1 MKRIGM
7 LCLSVVI
14 LLAAALLPVIAQD
27 AKVSQED
34 RPKAQKLMKQGN
46 WKEAYD
52 VFAKLAE
59 DKADDEKDV
68 GQDLH
73 KAVQCLQ
80 QLGRVSEFDAF
91 IERVIAAHAG
101 NWRLL
106 QTAAWEYLSV
116 EHYGS
121 IVAGN
126 FERGPHRG
134 GTARLV
140 NSYERDR
147 VRALQLMQQALPLVA
162 NEDDKYEAGQFYM
175 DLANQFMGNRGDSL
189 AWRLQYL
196 SDLTTL
202 PDYEDGSYGYT
213 GDWYSER
220 GGNRG
225 APVDEDGTPV
235 YHKRPR
241 SWEDA
246 KTDGQRWRWAL
257 LMAQEC
263 DTSRAA
269 EVRWVFAQFLHHQF
283 GVQTMAQYGQLFG
296 RGGDDSDTQKDE
308 SGPYA
313 LHTLGEDETIARLA
327 TGIKRFKLPDE
338 FNYIKIIRELV
349 QTKAY
354 STEPS
359 TTLAEIFENR
369 RQYPKAADVWRQAI
383 KDYGGG
389 GEKDWNGM
397 RLAQIV
403 GNWGTF
409 EPVMT
414 APSGK
419 GATVDFRFRNATKVS
434 FEAHEIDVAKL
445 LADVKDYIKTKPKQ
459 LDWKQMNIADIGY
472 RLVVE
477 NQTKYLK
484 AGEPAKWS
492 MPLKPRPN
500 HFDSRVTVATPL
512 QTAGAY
518 LVTAKVADGNISRIV
533 LWVADTAI
541 VQKQLDKQAWF
552 FVADATTGQP
562 VAKANLEFFGYQQ
575 KYIQDDAKRGQ
586 GHNETHTRDFAEF
599 TDADG
604 QLILKSNSEAGSGLQ
619 PAQPGHKIIA
629 NGPPPARISAIDN
642 GFQWLIIA
650 TTPAGRLA
658 FMGFNGIWF
667 NNYYDTAYNEAKT
680 YVITDRPVYRPAQ
693 KVKFKFWVNR
703 AQYDQEGRSQFA
715 GQSFNVNINNP
726 KGEKVFEK
734 QFKADEFGGFDGQ
747 WDLPKEATLGVYSVH
762 LVGGPGGGGTFRVEE
777 YKKPE
782 FEVKIDAPTEP
793 VMLGEKIAATI
804 NAKYYFGAP
813 VTNAKVKY
821 KVMRSN
827 HSAQWYPICPWDWYY
842 GPGYWWY
849 AYDYVWYP
857 GWREWGCRRPVP
869 WWWWEQYP
877 QQQPEIVAEAEVA
890 VGPDGTVKVDI
901 DTSVAKALYGNTDH
915 KYEIAAEVTDASRR
929 TIVGTGSV
937 LVARKPFK
945 VYAWVNRGHY
955 RVGDVV
961 GASFKAQ
968 TLDNKPVAGKGLARL
983 LKITYKD
990 NKPVETEVQNW
1001 PLDSDAQGEATLQ
1014 IPASQAGQYRLSYK
1028 VTDSKKHTIEGAYV
1042 FVVRGEG
1049 FDGSQFRFNDIE
1061 LVTDKREYAPGDK
1074 VNLMVNTDRSGAAVV
1089 LFIRP
1094 SNGVYL
1100 PPKVLRL
1107 TGKSVQEEIEVL
1119 KKDMPNF
1126 FVEGLTVHGA
1136 KVFTD
1141 VREVIVPP
1149 AKRVLNVEVKP
1160 SAGEYKPGAK
1170 GKVAVKVTDDTGEP
1184 YVGSLVLTMYD
1195 KSVEYISGGSNVPD
1209 IKEFFWKWR
1218 RQHRTSGQDSLSRGG
1233 HNILKPNE
1241 IGMGFLGVF
1250 GQSVADEEGQKL
1262 LDDGDLNLGGRG
1274 GGGALWAARSMR
1286 EASFDGAADAIMPAA
1301 AMAPGGPPMA
1311 KGARMAEG
1319 LFAEPGPGGAPDQAP
1334 GQPMVEPTVRTQF
1347 ADTALWVGEITTK
1360 VDGLAQFELTMPE
1373 NLTTWKTRVW
1383 ALGAGTRV
1391 GEGSAEAVT
1400 TKNLLIRLQAPRF
1413 FVQKDEVVLSANVH
1427 NYLKTAKKVRVVL
1440 ELDGGC
1446 LEPILPVARELVAP
1460 KTVLKSPEGQVREIP
1475 AGGEVRVD
1483 WRVKVLQPGQAVVR
1497 MKALSDEESDAMEMK
1512 FPVFIHGML
1521 KTESFCGVIRPD
1533 KDSATVAIR
1542 VPAERLPEQSRLELR
1557 YSPTLAMAMIDALP
1571 YMVDY
1576 PYGCTEQ
1583 TLNRFLPTVIT
1594 QKILIDMEVNLKDIR
1609 DKQTNLNAQ
1618 EIGDDKER
1626 AKQWGGVVK
1635 PYKNPVYDEETV
1647 RDMVK
1652 AGLEKLLSMRC
1663 SDGGW
1668 GWFSGWGERSYPH
1681 TTAVVVHGL
1690 QIARANDVAIVPGTI
1705 EGGIEWLKKYQAK
1718 EVRELKNAAKK
1729 IKPWKDHADALDAF
1743 VYMVLV
1749 DEKSDNKAM
1758 REFLYRD
1765 RNDLPVYAKAMFGM
1779 ALHKV
1784 GDTEKRDMIIRNI
1797 EQFLVQDDENQTAYL
1812 KLPENNWWWCW
1823 YGSEYEA
1830 EGYYLKL
1837 LAAVQPKSEKASRL
1851 VKYLLNNRKHATYW
1865 NSTRD
1870 TAVVI
1875 EAFADYIKASVED
1888 KPDMTVQI
1896 LIDGKQ
1902 AKSVKIDKSNLF
1914 TFDNKLA
1921 LAGDEVTTGE
1931 HKIEVR
1937 RTGSGPVYFS
1947 AYLTNFTLE
1956 DPIEAAG
1963 LDIKVNRKYYKLEP
1977 VDKKVHAEGARG
1989 QALLQKV
1996 EKYERKELENLA
2008 MLKSGDLVE
2017 IELEIDSK
2025 NDYEY
2030 IMFEDM
2036 KAAGFEPVEVRSGY
2050 NGNDMGA
2057 YMELRDERVCFF
2069 VRALARGKH
2078 SVSYRMRAEI
2088 PGKFSALPTK
2098 ASAMYAPELKANSD
2112 EIKLRIED

>member
-1 MKRIGM
+1 MKRIVM
-7 LCLSVVI
+7 LSLSIVI
-14 LLAAALLPVIAQD
+14 LLGAALVPVIAED
-27 AKVSQED
+27 AKVSQDD
-34 RPKAQKLMKQGN
+34 RPKAVKLIGQGN
-46 WKEAYD
+46 LKEAYD
-52 VFAKLAE
+52 VFARLAE
-59 DKADDEKDV
+59 DKADDARLV
-68 GQDLH
+68 SQDLTN
-73 KAVQCLQ
+73 AISCLQ
-80 QLGRVSEFDAF
+80 QLGRMSEIDAF
-91 IERVIAAHAG
+91 REKVIAAHGG

-106 QTAAWEYLSV
+106 QTAGQTYLNIQ
-116 EHYGS
+116 HYGS

-134 GTARLV
+134 GTARMV

-147 VRALQLMQQALPLVA
+147 IRALQLMQQALPLVA
-162 NEDDKYEAGQFYM
+162 NEDDKPAAGQFYM
-175 DLANQFMGNRGDSL
+175 DLANQLMGNRGWAL

-196 SDLTTL
+196 SDLSTL
-202 PDYEDGSYGYT
+202 PDYEDGYR
-213 GDWYSER
+213 GDWYYYGR
-220 GGNRG
+220 GGQTRG
-225 APVDEDGTPV
+225 APVNEDGTPV
-235 YHKRPR
+235 YHKRPK

-257 LMAQEC
+257 LMVQEC
-263 DTSRAA
+263 RADRA
-269 EVRWVFAQFLHHQF
+269 NEVRWIFAQFLHNQF

-296 RGGDDSDTQKDE
+296 RGGDDSDTEKDE

-338 FNYIKIIRELV
+338 FNYIKIIRDLV
-349 QTKAY
+349 ESKSY
-354 STEPS
+354 SDEPS
-359 TTLAEIFENR
+359 GTLAQIFENR
-369 RQYPKAADVWRQAI
+369 RQYPKAAQVWRQAI
-383 KDYGGG
+383 KDWGGG
-389 GEKDWNGM
+389 GEKDWRGQ
-397 RLAQIV
+397 RLNQII

-414 APSGK
+414 APSGA

-434 FEAHEIDVAKL
+434 FEAREIDVAKL

-459 LDWKQMNIADIGY
+459 LDWKQMNITDIGY

-518 LVTAKVADGNISRIV
+518 LVTAQVADGNISRIV

-541 VQKQLDKQAWF
+541 VQKQLDKQAWL
-552 FVADATTGQP
+552 FVADAAGGQP
-562 VAKANLEFFGYQQ
+562 VAKANLEFFGYRQ
-575 KYIQDDAKRGQ
+575 KYVQDDAKRGQ
-586 GHNETHTRDFAEF
+586 GHYETETRDFAEF

-604 QLILKSNSEAGSGLQ
+604 QIILKPGQVESNWQ
-619 PAQPGHKIIA
+619 WIIT
-629 NGPPPARISAIDN
+629 
-642 GFQWLIIA
+642 A
-650 TTPAGRLA
+650 TTPKGRFAYL
-658 FMGFNGIWF
+658 GFTRVWF
-667 NNYYDTAYNEAKT
+667 NNYYDAAYNQTKT
-680 YVITDRPVYRPAQ
+680 YVITDRPVYRPEQ
-693 KVKFKFWVNR
+693 KVKFKFWVNH
-703 AQYDQEGRSQFA
+703 AQYDQEGKSQFA
-715 GQSFNVNINNP
+715 GQTFNVRINNP

-734 QFKADEFGGFDGQ
+734 QFTADEFGGFDGQ
-747 WDLPKEATLGVYSVH
+747 WDLPKEATLGVYRVYLPS
-762 LVGGPGGGGTFRVEE
+762 GPGGGGSFRVEE

-782 FEVKIDAPTEP
+782 FEVKVDAPTEP
-793 VMLGEKIAATI
+793 VMLGEKITATI

-813 VTNAKVKY
+813 VTSAKVKY
-821 KVMRSN
+821 KVTRSD
-827 HSAQWYPICPWDWYY
+827 HSAQWYPICHWDWYY

-849 AYDYVWYP
+849 AYDYLWYP
-857 GWREWGCRRPVP
+857 GWRDWGCRRPVP
-869 WWWWEQYP
+869 WGWWQWHP
-877 QQQPEIVAEAEVA
+877 RQQPEIVAEAEVE

-915 KYEIAAEVTDASRR
+915 KYEITAEVTDASRR

-961 GASFKAQ
+961 AASFKAQ
-968 TLDNKPVAGKGLARL
+968 TLDNKPVPGKGLARL
-983 LKITYKD
+983 LRITYKD

-1001 PLDSDAQGEATLQ
+1001 PLLDSDAQGEASLQ

-1042 FVVRGEG
+1042 FVVRGQG

-1107 TGKSVQEEIEVL
+1107 TGKSVQEEIEVI

-1149 AKRVLNVEVKP
+1149 AKRVLSVEVKP
-1160 SAGEYKPGAK
+1160 SAAEYKPGEK
-1170 GKVAVKVTDDTGEP
+1170 GKVSVKVTDDTGEP

-1218 RQHRTSGQDSLSRGG
+1218 RQHRTSGQDSLARGG
-1233 HNILKPNE
+1233 HNILKPGE

-1250 GQSVADEEGQKL
+1250 GRSVADEEIEAVEGVYSGDPVGRAGMSQRRMSNVGGDGMFLGTSESAMPGARMASAGTPMPKL
-1262 LDDGDLNLGGRG
+1262 LAAKGEAMADEAGQGGDG
-1274 GGGALWAARSMR
+1274 GGGA
-1286 EASFDGAADAIMPAA
+1286 
-1301 AMAPGGPPMA
+1301 
-1311 KGARMAEG
+1311 
-1319 LFAEPGPGGAPDQAP
+1319 

-1383 ALGAGTRV
+1383 AMGAGTRV

-1400 TKNLLIRLQAPRF
+1400 TKNLLVRLQAPRF
-1413 FVQKDEVVLSANVH
+1413 FVQRDEVVLSANVH
-1427 NYLKTAKKVRVVL
+1427 NYLKTKKTVKVVL
-1440 ELDGGC
+1440 ELDGNC
-1446 LEPILPVARELVAP
+1446 LAPMALMEGHGKSSHPSMMVTGPLEWQALGVAAKAPVQTVEIEP
-1460 KTVLKSPEGQVREIP
+1460 K
-1475 AGGEVRVD
+1475 GEKRVD
-1483 WRVKVLQPGQAVVR
+1483 WRVKVVQPGQAVVR

-1521 KTESFCGVIRPD
+1521 KTESFCGVIRPALGAPNGD
-1533 KDSATVAIR
+1533 ANCATVAIR

-1594 QKILIDMEVNLKDIR
+1594 QKILLNMEVNLKDIR

-1626 AKQWGGVVK
+1626 AKQWGGVK
-1635 PYKNPVYDEETV
+1635 DPWKKNPVYDEETV

-1668 GWFSGWGERSYPH
+1668 GWFSGWGECSYPH

-1690 QIARANDVAIVPGTI
+1690 QIARANDVALVPGMI
-1705 EGGIEWLKKYQAK
+1705 EGGVAWLKNYQAK
-1718 EVRELKNAAKK
+1718 EVQELKNAAKK
-1729 IKPWKDHADALDAF
+1729 TKPWKDRADALDAF

-1749 DEKSDNKAM
+1749 DEKSDNKDM

-1765 RNDLPVYAKAMFGM
+1765 RIDLPVYAKAMFGM

-1784 GDTEKRDMIIRNI
+1784 DDIEKRDMIIRNI

-1830 EGYYLKL
+1830 QGYYLKL
-1837 LAAVQPKSEKASRL
+1837 LAAAEPKSEKASRL

-1875 EAFADYIKASVED
+1875 EAFADYIKAAGED
-1888 KPDMTVQI
+1888 RPDMTVEI

-1902 AKSVKIDKSNLF
+1902 VKQVKIDKSNLF
-1914 TFDNKLA
+1914 TFDNKLV
-1921 LAGDEVTTGE
+1921 LAGDEVKTGA

-1937 RTGSGPVYFS
+1937 RTGSGPVYFN

-1956 DPIEAAG
+1956 DPIKAAG

-1996 EKYERKELENLA
+1996 EKYQRKELENLA
-2008 MLKSGDLVE
+2008 MLKSGELVE

-2088 PGKFSALPTK
+2088 PGKFSALPTRG
-2098 ASAMYAPELKANSD
+2098 SAMYAPELKANSD